1 MLTTTLS
8 FANLHNHGELFANM
22 LRARREL
29 FIVHNKWNLPEAMG
43 MEYDQYDTPASR
55 WVVVHDAEGKVLAGN
70 RLTPTTTR
78 CGICSYMIRD
88 AQRGLLD
95 TIPAHLL
102 YEEAPVADHVWESSR
117 LFVSHDVPSSI
128 RRRVWRMVAQ
138 SKQLPDFMSSL
149 VQIKEVTK
157 TFHRGSE
164 DVPVLS
170 GLDLT
175 VEKGEFLALM
185 GPSGSGKSTLL
196 NLIGGLDRPTKGS
209 VIIGDDRIDIKISFD
224 IIKPFFINFL
234 YVFFIFSIDQFHIRF
249 IL

>member
-29 FIVHNKWNLPEAMG
+29 FIVHNKWNLPEALG

-55 WVVVHDAEGKVLAGN
+55 WVVVHDGEGKVLAGN

-78 CGICSYMIRD
+78 CGIYSYMIRD

-102 YEEAPVADHVWESSR
+102 HDEAPVADHIWESSR

-128 RRRVWRMVAQ
+128 RRRVHAQ
-138 SKQLPDFMSSL
+138 LIAQ
-149 VQIKEVTK
+149 VGETV
-157 TFHRGSE
+157 RG
-164 DVPVLS
+164 L
-170 GLDLT
+170 GATHCLT
-175 VEKGEFLALM
+175 LLAATWPRWADRVGVKMKAM
-185 GPSGSGKSTLL
+185 GP
-196 NLIGGLDRPTKGS
+196 
-209 VIIGDDRIDIKISFD
+209 VMEIDGIENQVVLMD
-224 IIKPFFINFL
+224 
-234 YVFFIFSIDQFHIRF
+234 FSQTMH
-249 IL
+249 

>member
-29 FIVHNKWNLPEAMG
+29 FIVHNKWNLPEALG

-55 WVVVHDAEGKVLAGN
+55 WVVVHDGEGKVLAGN

-78 CGICSYMIRD
+78 CGIYSYMIRD

-102 YEEAPVADHVWESSR
+102 HDEAPVADHVWESSR

-128 RRRVWRMVAQ
+128 RRRVHAQ
-138 SKQLPDFMSSL
+138 LIAQLGET
-149 VQIKEVTK
+149 V
-157 TFHRGSE
+157 RG
-164 DVPVLS
+164 L
-170 GLDLT
+170 GATHCLT
-175 VEKGEFLALM
+175 LLAATWPRWADRVGVKMKAM
-185 GPSGSGKSTLL
+185 GP
-196 NLIGGLDRPTKGS
+196 
-209 VIIGDDRIDIKISFD
+209 VMEIDGIENQVVLMD
-224 IIKPFFINFL
+224 
-234 YVFFIFSIDQFHIRF
+234 FSQTMH
-249 IL
+249 